1 MGELQL
7 HLKAMYKL
15 KEADHRTYDFN
26 RILNGEFSKLVVSNM
41 VNESMI
47 GVEDTSKCVT
57 NEEPMIELVTV
68 TSKDDDNIVVD
79 KVTNNNDNV
88 RKILVISKETL
99 GTETMEKVDKVDAEE
114 GKIVVKDDDLKITS
128 DVEKKLT

>member
-1 MGELQL
+1 
-7 HLKAMYKL
+7 
-15 KEADHRTYDFN
+15 
-26 RILNGEFSKLVVSNM
+26 M

-47 GVEDTSKCVT
+47 SVEDTSKCVT
-57 NEEPMIELVTV
+57 NEEPMTELVTV

-128 DVEKKLT
+128 DVERKINLMKSIKVKELEKISVDIKKVDNINDQIEA

>member
-1 MGELQL
+1 M
-7 HLKAMYKL
+7 
-15 KEADHRTYDFN
+15 T
-26 RILNGEFSKLVVSNM
+26 
-41 VNESMI
+41 
-47 GVEDTSKCVT
+47 
-57 NEEPMIELVTV
+57 ELVTV

-128 DVEKKLT
+128 DVERKINLMKSIKVKELEKISVDIKKVDNINDQIEA

>member
-1 MGELQL
+1 
-7 HLKAMYKL
+7 
-15 KEADHRTYDFN
+15 
-26 RILNGEFSKLVVSNM
+26 M

-47 GVEDTSKCVT
+47 GVEDISKCII

-88 RKILVISKETL
+88 RKILVISKESL

-128 DVEKKLT
+128 DVERKINLMKSIKVKELEKN